1 MDKKKTS
8 WFKLIHNRLH
18 HKIIANPPEADSF
31 RSKHPMTYE
40 YACTACGHAWE
51 AEQSISAAAL
61 TECPSC
67 HEATAKRQV
76 SGGAGFILKGGGW
89 YADLYSSSGAKKPAE
104 GSGEAGSSESKS
116 ADNKSADKKSAD
128 KPKTD
133 SATTSDSTTPSASS
147 GASPSSGS
155 KATGAASS

>member
-1 MDKKKTS
+1 
-8 WFKLIHNRLH
+8 
-18 HKIIANPPEADSF
+18 
-31 RSKHPMTYE
+31 MTYE

-51 AEQSISAAAL
+51 AEQSISAAPL

-67 HEATAKRQV
+67 KQATAKRQV

-104 GSGEAGSSESKS
+104 GAAEGGSSESKS
-116 ADNKSADKKSAD
+116 ADTKSSD

-133 SATTSDSTTPSASS
+133 SATTSASTTS
-147 GASPSSGS
+147 GAPSGSSTSGSGS
-155 KATGAASS
+155 KSTGASSS